1 VDPVDAAP
9 PSIFEIFSAQGVL
22 QRTLPSYEYRAGQL
36 DMALAVERALN
47 EERTLL
53 CEAGT
58 GTGKT
63 MAYLVP
69 AILSGKKVVVSTAT
83 RALQEQIVQND
94 LPLIEQ
100 ALGFPVHAA
109 VMKGLGNYLCLRR
122 YQQARMSSAHGD
134 LGNLRKLV
142 MVENWAHR
150 THSGDLTELGDL
162 AEGDALLTR
171 VASSSDT
178 RIGSSCP
185 HHEDCFVTRMK
196 REAAAAS
203 LVIVNHHLFF
213 ADLALRGPHP
223 GRVLPDYEAVIF
235 DEAHHLEDIATQFF
249 SVRVSSNKLEA
260 LVRDAENA
268 FPALPQPQAA
278 LAVVGGVRR
287 TAQLFFE
294 HLRVLHQGS
303 DGKVGVHGDAWQGA
317 GAQRWHALDN
327 ALEALF
333 ASSSVVRGEE
343 QWQGSAALADE
354 LEILGRRAEKIRQ
367 ELADIVEAS
376 SEFVAW
382 VELSERN
389 VELSASPVELAPV
402 LQRQLFETIPATIL
416 TSATLCDSARRSVE
430 DSAAVAA
437 DGKPSAYR
445 FMRQRLG
452 LDEPTSQVMEL
463 VVPTPFD
470 FEKRALLYVPE
481 DLPIPGE
488 PGFSGKAA
496 QRAQQLIDITD
507 GGAFVLTTSL
517 KAMREIHGDLRRAD
531 SQRLLLMQGEA
542 PKHLLLDR
550 FRAQGNAVLVATL
563 SFWEGV
569 DVPGKSLRLVIMDK
583 VPFAVPTD
591 PILRARADKLENAG
605 RSGFRD
611 LYLPLAQRLLKQGFG
626 RLIRHH
632 DDAGVVAVLDAR
644 LRQKSYGKRLLA
656 ALPPAPVVGTLPEV
670 SQFWSRYSDST

>member
-1 VDPVDAAP
+1 VDSSDAAP
-9 PSIFEIFSAQGVL
+9 PSIFEIFSAHGVL
-22 QRTLPSYEYRAGQL
+22 RRALPNYEFRAGQL
-36 DMALAVERALN
+36 DMAMAVERALH

-63 MAYLVP
+63 LAYLVP
-69 AILSGKKVVVSTAT
+69 AILSGKKVIVSTAT
-83 RALQEQIVQND
+83 RALQEQIMQHD
-94 LPLIEQ
+94 LPLIER
-100 ALGFPVHAA
+100 ALGFSVHAA
-109 VMKGLGNYLCLRR
+109 VMKGLSNYLCLRR
-122 YQQARMSSAHGD
+122 YQQARMSATHGD
-134 LGNLRKLV
+134 LAILRKLV
-142 MVENWAHR
+142 VVENWAHR
-150 THSGDLTELGDL
+150 TQHGDLTELEEL
-162 AEGDALLTR
+162 AEGDAILTR

-178 RIGSSCP
+178 RIGSSCT

-196 REAAAAS
+196 REAAAAR

-249 SVRVSSNKLEA
+249 SVRVSSSKLEA

-268 FPALPQPQAA
+268 FPALPQRQTA

-287 TAQLFFE
+287 TAQQFFD
-294 HLRVLHQGS
+294 HLRALHQGS
-303 DGKVGVHGDAWQGA
+303 DGKVGVNSAAWQGT
-317 GAQRWHALDN
+317 GAQLWHALDN

-333 ASSSVVRGEE
+333 ATSNVAQG
-343 QWQGSAALADE
+343 QDHWQGSAALADE

-376 SEFVAW
+376 SDFVAW

-402 LQRQLFETIPATIL
+402 LQRQLFETIPTTIL
-416 TSATLCDSARRSVE
+416 TSATLCDSARRVVESVAE
-430 DSAAVAA
+430 D
-437 DGKPSAYR
+437 KPSAYR

-470 FEKRALLYVPE
+470 FENRALLYIPE
-481 DLPIPGE
+481 DLPAPGHADFT
-488 PGFSGKAA
+488 GRAA

-517 KAMREIHGDLRRAD
+517 KAMRDIHGELRKAG
-531 SQRLLLMQGEA
+531 SQRLLLLQGEA
-542 PKHLLLDR
+542 PKHVLLDR
-550 FRAQGNAVLVATL
+550 FRTHGNAILVATL

-569 DVPGKSLRLVIMDK
+569 DVPGQSLRLVIMDK

-591 PILRARADKLENAG
+591 PILRARAEKLENDG

-611 LYLPLAQRLLKQGFG
+611 LYLPLAQRLLQQGFG

-644 LRQKSYGKRLLA
+644 LRQKGYGKRLLA
-656 ALPPAPVVGTLPEV
+656 ALPPAPVVTTLPEV
-670 SQFWSRYSDST
+670 SQFWSRYGGLS